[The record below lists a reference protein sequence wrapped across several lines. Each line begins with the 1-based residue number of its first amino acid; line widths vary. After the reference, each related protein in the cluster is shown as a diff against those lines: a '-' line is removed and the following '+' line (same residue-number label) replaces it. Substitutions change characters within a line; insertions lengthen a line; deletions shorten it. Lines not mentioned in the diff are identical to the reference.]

1 MLDGFIPPLIVAG
14 AAAVLL
20 AWRRF
25 VLKGGRPA
33 ADLLIVVALM
43 VVAGGLEYAM
53 GRPVTYR
60 HGPAGLWSGDV
71 SSDQNSQQIA
81 DPYTFTHFTHG
92 AAFYG
97 LTWLAMR
104 PASVATRLIVATGV
118 EAAWEAYENTD
129 TVVERYRT
137 ETISLGYY
145 GDSLINSAADIV
157 ACIVG
162 FLLAWRLPRA
172 ATITWVVLFEL
183 MLAFWIRDNL
193 TLNILMLVY
202 PIRAIKEWQAA
213 ALVVSWRVTPPGSR
227 PQGDR

>member
-1 MLDGFIPPLIVAG
+1 MTLDGFVPPLIVGG
-14 AAAVLL
+14 AALALL
-20 AWRRF
+20 ALRRF

-33 ADLLIVVALM
+33 VDAAIICVLMLVA
-43 VVAGGLEYAM
+43 AGLEFEM
-53 GRPVTYR
+53 GRPVKYR
-60 HGPAGLWSGDV
+60 QGPVRFWSGDV
-71 SSDQNSQQIA
+71 KSDQNSQQIA

-97 LTWLAMR
+97 LTWVAMR
-104 PASVATRLIVATGV
+104 PAAAATRLLVATGV
-118 EAAWEAYENTD
+118 EAGWEVYENTD

-145 GDSLINSAADIV
+145 GDSLINSSADII

-172 ATITWVVLFEL
+172 ATITWIVLFEL

-193 TLNILMLVY
+193 TLNVLMLVY
-202 PIRAIKEWQAA
+202 PVQAIKAWQAA
-213 ALVVSWRVTPPGSR
+213 V
-227 PQGDR
+227 

>member
-1 MLDGFIPPLIVAG
+1 VTLDGAVPPLIVG
-14 AAAVLL
+14 GVLLMLL

-25 VLKGGRPA
+25 AGKGGRWTDA
-33 ADLLIVVALM
+33 AMLCSLVLVA
-43 VVAGGLEYAM
+43 AGLEFEM
-53 GRPVTYR
+53 GRPVRYR
-60 HGPAGLWSGDV
+60 NGPIRLWSGNV
-71 SSDQNSQQIA
+71 ASDQNSQQIA

-104 PASVATRLIVATGV
+104 PASAATRLIVATGL

-145 GDSLINSAADIV
+145 GDSLINSAADIA

-172 ATITWVVLFEL
+172 ATVTWVVVFEVI
-183 MLAFWIRDNL
+183 LALWIRDNL
-193 TLNILMLVY
+193 TLNSLMLVY
-202 PIRAIKEWQAA
+202 PIRAIKEWQSAG
-213 ALVVSWRVTPPGSR
+213 LVVSFSGLRTS
-227 PQGDR
+227 QSL